1 MTTSWETTQPTAMLL
16 AIPWGLATK
25 LLVMRNWKSAKKN
38 KNGGRREGLCGQQAI
53 GAENS

>member
-1 MTTSWETTQPTAMLL
+1 MLRETTQPTAMLL
-16 AIPWGLATK
+16 AIPRGLATK
-25 LLVMRNWKSAKKN
+25 LLIMRNWKSAKKN